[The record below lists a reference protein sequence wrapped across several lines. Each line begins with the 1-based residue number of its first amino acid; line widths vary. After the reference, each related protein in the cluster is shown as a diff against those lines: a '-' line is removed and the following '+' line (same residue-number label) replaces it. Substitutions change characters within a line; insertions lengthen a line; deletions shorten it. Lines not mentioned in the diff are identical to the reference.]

1 MKIIKN
7 TSKGSTLNRFTN
19 LSRGSTLIEAVVA
32 LSAIVIVLAA
42 TSSLVITS
50 LNNSTFSRDQG
61 QANKLAQQ
69 GVEYI
74 RDQVSNKAGF
84 DEYTALAGTVRCMKD
99 ILPGGGFITE
109 SVCDATG
116 IIDGTYKREILLTSN
131 SPDCNP
137 PTQYSSKNT
146 LKVVVNVYWQ
156 SGKCPPVPGPSEN
169 PFCHNQQVTSCF
181 VDPGNSGISL

>member
-1 MKIIKN
+1 MKK
-7 TSKGSTLNRFTN
+7 SKLKHIWGYRFSKSTK
-19 LSRGSTLIEAVVA
+19 GSTLIEAIIA

-50 LNNSTFSRDQG
+50 LNNSTFSKDQG

-74 RDQVSNKAGF
+74 RDQVSSKDGF
-84 DEYTALAGTVRCMKD
+84 DQYVLLAGTVRCMKE
-99 ILPGGGFITE
+99 IQSSGEVITE

-116 IIDGTYKREILLTSN
+116 IIDGTYKREILLTYN

-137 PTQYSSKNT
+137 PTEYSSKNT
-146 LKVVVNVYWQ
+146 LKVVVDVYWQ

-169 PFCHNQQVTSCF
+169 PFCHSQQVTSCF
-181 VDPGNSGISL
+181 TDPGNTTIGI